1 MTNLIAT
8 SLIRSGVNLGS
19 FDGAAFE
26 DINANDPSAVF
37 VRVGGKRMVLEG
49 DYSYDA
55 ATGAIT
61 GTVTGIAL
69 QSQMLVDGEATRATV
84 MRLGNLS
91 LTGTE
96 LINLIKTTDGDGFF
110 AALLN
115 GNDLLRGGGLRD
127 LLEGQG
133 GNDRLVGRGGNDTLN
148 GGAGGDTLLG
158 EDGRDVLNG
167 GAGSDKLLGGY
178 FDDTLR
184 GGSGADYLLGGRGDD
199 RLEGGAGR
207 DRLRG
212 GEGAD
217 AFVFRGDHGSD
228 LIGDFTTDD
237 TLVLGDE
244 YWGAALED
252 GEVSLAERLALL
264 DEIATAQEGGILLE
278 RGTDRIFIGGVTDLD
293 ELANRLRTVA
303 QEFAEVL

>member
-1 MTNLIAT
+1 
-8 SLIRSGVNLGS
+8 
-19 FDGAAFE
+19 
-26 DINANDPSAVF
+26 
-37 VRVGGKRMVLEG
+37 MVLEG

-278 RGTDRIFIGGVTDLD
+278 RGTDRIFIGGITDLD